1 MNLAGTNKDIVHKN
15 RKRSRYSI

>member
-1 MNLAGTNKDIVHKN
+1 MNLAGTNKDIVHIN